1 MNKELCFI
9 IEKKNLYLEH
19 VLVDYMDIPIFFLC
33 KGENQYYIALCV
45 DIQELRYIVTKLS
58 LTDVYNL
65 LHGKIPMRDVILKQ
79 GDYWLINSGV
89 EISLDVITKHGI
101 DMLDISLLP
110 ETNAYFEILTKE
122 SEMFVQQFDQEY
134 FAA

>member
-1 MNKELCFI
+1 MCI
-9 IEKKNLYLEH
+9 DIE
-19 VLVDYMDIPIFFLC
+19 
-33 KGENQYYIALCV
+33 
-45 DIQELRYIVTKLS
+45 ELRYIVTKLS

-65 LHGKIPMRDVILKQ
+65 LHGRIPMRDVILKQ
-79 GDYWLINSGV
+79 GEYWLIKSGV

-122 SEMFVQQFDQEY
+122 IEMFVQQFDQEY